1 MRAPRVK
8 TQLLLLLLTT
18 LTWTAF
24 CEDGETVEE
33 TAGTVIPG
41 EEISEEDGSGI
52 SSTTSLEV
60 LISPQ
65 TPTLP
70 LEFTTE
76 NNGISTNMAE
86 GGTPD
91 DPPDMTLI
99 YIVIP
104 LVLVAIII
112 AMIACGIFI
121 CRRMNRKVKN
131 KEMNKQDQYLDDSS
145 TEKVPM
151 PMFEEDVPSVLELE
165 MHELDQWMKKDGA
178 DDFKDV

>member
-33 TAGTVIPG
+33 TAGTVIPV
-41 EEISEEDGSGI
+41 